1 MTQMAQKFTL
11 IFLTDNTDGTD
22 IYMRSFYAEMDSTD
36 VYRYAKRSNELFGGN
51 YQGEFILN
59 LLFDE
64 NYRYAIPSNNI

>member
-1 MTQMAQKFTL
+1 MDEISADELYEGLLAYGLF
-11 IFLTDNTDGTD
+11 
-22 IYMRSFYAEMDSTD
+22 AEKDSTD

-51 YQGEFILN
+51 YQGAFILN